1 MSYSEV
7 KSLPIKY
14 RHWYLSR
21 LVRHFKE
28 KNEANSKDSDY
39 SDTQKPLNLSKNFLD
54 DNNF

>member
-28 KNEANSKDSDY
+28 KNEANNKDSNY

>member
-21 LVRHFKE
+21 LVKHFKE
-28 KNEANSKDSDY
+28 KNKAYNEDSDY
-39 SDTQKPLNLSKNFLD
+39 SDTQKPLNLPKDFF
-54 DNNF
+54 DNNNF